1 MSRRLFMNMLPTR
14 GQSLLQR
21 VIHAGFWAVAFQSID
36 QLLIFVRTVILAVLL
51 NPEDFGLFGIAMVS
65 MMALDAFSR
74 PGVNNAL
81 IQKKGNIEPYLDIA
95 WTVQVVRGILVAL
108 SLWVG
113 APFVAMFFNAPAAES
128 LVQALGFAFFL
139 QGLMNPGVLYF
150 QKDLEF
156 HKDFRFKV
164 SGAAADLTVAIVAA
178 VLLRNAWAF
187 VLGLMARNLTMLIVS
202 YRIHHYRP
210 RVSLEWRKLFE
221 LFDYGVWIWL
231 IGIITLAVGQSASVI
246 VGKVLGVAALGLF
259 QMAQRIPGL
268 ALQQG
273 IVGPMTS
280 VAFPA
285 YAKIHKDVE
294 RLRTAFLRVG
304 ALWAAVCMPI
314 AAGIA
319 AVGTDFTRI
328 LLGEK
333 WMPMVPALI
342 VLCVALFVKSLV
354 ATAMPL
360 FMGQGHPRLAFYLK
374 ATEATAVLILIYPL
388 VTRWGIVGAATTMLL
403 GSLVALAMWY
413 LRLRQRLT
421 LSIIEFSRTFGPPF
435 LSALTMVGVVILYRY
450 MTLDLLSG
458 SKLVDIVWF
467 VIMIVVGI
475 VAYFSA
481 MQACRRIV
489 PGYEPFKVIVEG
501 FRV

>member
-1 MSRRLFMNMLPTR
+1 
-14 GQSLLQR
+14 
-21 VIHAGFWAVAFQSID
+21 V
-36 QLLIFVRTVILAVLL
+36 
-51 NPEDFGLFGIAMVS
+51 
-65 MMALDAFSR
+65 
-74 PGVNNAL
+74 
-81 IQKKGNIEPYLDIA
+81 
-95 WTVQVVRGILVAL
+95 
-108 SLWVG
+108 
-113 APFVAMFFNAPAAES
+113 
-128 LVQALGFAFFL
+128 LGFL
-139 QGLMNPGVLYF
+139 
-150 QKDLEF
+150 
-156 HKDFRFKV
+156 
-164 SGAAADLTVAIVAA
+164 
-178 VLLRNAWAF
+178 
-187 VLGLMARNLTMLIVS
+187 ARNLIMLVLS
-202 YRIHHYRP
+202 YRLYRYRP

-221 LFDYGVWIWL
+221 LLDYGVWIWL
-231 IGIITLAVGQSASVI
+231 IGIISVIVGQSASVI

-268 ALQQG
+268 AIQQG
-273 IVGPMTS
+273 IVGPMTN

-285 YAKIHKDVE
+285 YAKIHNNVE

-319 AVGTDFTRI
+319 VVGSDFTRI

-342 VLCVALFVKSLV
+342 VLSVAVFARSLV

-413 LRLRQRLT
+413 LRLRQRLS
-421 LSIIEFSRTFGPPF
+421 LSIIELGRTFGPPF

-458 SKLVDIVWF
+458 SKLVDITWF
-467 VIMIVVGI
+467 VLMVAVGCVTYLLVMHI
-475 VAYFSA
+475 WRKV
-481 MQACRRIV
+481 I
-489 PGYEPFKVIVEG
+489 PGYQPFGGIVEG
-501 FRV
+501 LRS